1 MTTTLSA
8 DEALLYR
15 AVVISLFTWR
25 RAEPDDPL
33 DDDQRMG
40 WWGDSF
46 PAIAGDRIGSRL
58 WLLRRRTI
66 TPEVLR
72 LAVDYAHEA
81 LRWMVEDDLVARV
94 AVQSFNTVRG
104 RLDLLVTL
112 YDDAGATL
120 AQFNFND
127 LWQIAHAV

>member
-1 MTTTLSA
+1 MTTTLSP

-46 PAIAGDRIGSRL
+46 PAVAGDRIGSRL

-72 LAVDYAHEA
+72 LAVDYAQEA

>member
-1 MTTTLSA
+1 MTTTLS
-8 DEALLYR
+8 DNDALLYR

-25 RAEPDDPL
+25 RAEPDDLL

-40 WWGDSF
+40 WWGDSY

-58 WLLRRRTI
+58 WLLRRRTL

-81 LRWMVEDDLVARV
+81 LRWMVEDGLAARV
-94 AVQSFNTVRG
+94 AVQAFNTVRG

-112 YDDAGATL
+112 YDDAGGTL

-127 LWQIAHAV
+127 LWRVTHAI